1 MPSDSDRCLRWSI
14 ERLLPVAL
22 TPPGRPTRI
31 DCDDPQA
38 GVGRH
43 ADQQVTDLARWHP
56 RHDAAEAIAA
66 LTVAEGLSSELT
78 SVAEVEVLN
87 RDPLA
92 AVALG
97 EVEYLGDRCAQPTVT
112 STGR

>member
-1 MPSDSDRCLRWSI
+1 
-14 ERLLPVAL
+14 
-22 TPPGRPTRI
+22 
-31 DCDDPQA
+31 
-38 GVGRH
+38 
-43 ADQQVTDLARWHP
+43 
-56 RHDAAEAIAA
+56 
-66 LTVAEGLSSELT
+66 VAEGLSSELT